1 MSSTN
6 DQLACILKARGY
18 DEEKDFTFV
27 TNQDALA
34 YLEKVKNIV
43 EIENTLQ
50 KTISKSDPKL

>member
-6 DQLACILKARGY
+6 DQLACILRARGC
-18 DEEKDFTFV
+18 DEEKDFAFL
-27 TNQDALA
+27 TNQDALT

-43 EIENTLQ
+43 QIENTLQ